1 MKRANLIND
10 IIEGVEKL
18 IKNIVTLNKNI
29 RQSFKMEK
37 NVTV

>member
-18 IKNIVTLNKNI
+18 IKNI
-29 RQSFKMEK
+29 RQSFKTEK

>member
-18 IKNIVTLNKNI
+18 IKNIVRPSSDAELFMSRT
-29 RQSFKMEK
+29 
-37 NVTV
+37 